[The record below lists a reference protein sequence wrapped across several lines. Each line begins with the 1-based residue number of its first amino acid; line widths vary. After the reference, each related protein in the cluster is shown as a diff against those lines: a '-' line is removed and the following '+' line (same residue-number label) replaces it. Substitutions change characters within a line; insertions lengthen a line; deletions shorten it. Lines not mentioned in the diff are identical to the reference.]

1 MGKREIQ
8 WHGKRRSSRPGR
20 SPALDRRPTPSHGAH
35 GSRGADRS
43 RLPIDV
49 PGLGCGT
56 HRVSRRGRRG
66 RSRPYRRQQ
75 GRGRISARRPVRQA
89 PQAHGGMGRLLRPR
103 TRGRRRGIS
112 ADNGVVRREGCGA
125 TSPPAGVR
133 SAGPWIGALVRPPIK
148 GALLSVP
155 ALLRHRA
162 FKTSQEA
169 AMHRAKA
176 KPAHGAAN
184 APLRRGFSLPSHPRP
199 DAVGAPEFAQV
210 CTSGGT
216 GLGLTRRGTESSTKR
231 GPAEPAP
238 SWWNS
243 GMLLALSVRCSC
255 STLNSRCPS
264 RERFLPYK
272 LSIQIGVPGR
282 RGLSATH
289 AAMQADAMLD
299 KGDLDGRA
307 APAGDRRC
315 SWGPERPAMA
325 A

>member
-1 MGKREIQ
+1 MPLAASRTRVTLRKCQSGQRCAGQ
-8 WHGKRRSSRPGR
+8 RASMPTPRAQANTTTWCWRSRWRRGSVVWRRAIPHSACAANVRLKAVSGR
-20 SPALDRRPTPSHGAH
+20 STRAP
-35 GSRGADRS
+35 
-43 RLPIDV
+43 RL
-49 PGLGCGT
+49 
-56 HRVSRRGRRG
+56 S
-66 RSRPYRRQQ
+66 
-75 GRGRISARRPVRQA
+75 
-89 PQAHGGMGRLLRPR
+89 
-103 TRGRRRGIS
+103 
-112 ADNGVVRREGCGA
+112 
-125 TSPPAGVR
+125 VR
-133 SAGPWIGALVRPPIK
+133 S
-148 GALLSVP
+148 
-155 ALLRHRA
+155 
-162 FKTSQEA
+162 Q
-169 AMHRAKA
+169 
-176 KPAHGAAN
+176 
-184 APLRRGFSLPSHPRP
+184 
-199 DAVGAPEFAQV
+199 
-210 CTSGGT
+210 GGT

-243 GMLLALSVRCSC
+243 GMLLALPVRCSC

-272 LSIQIGVPGR
+272 LSIQIGVPER